1 MKKLF
6 CFLLAAS
13 LLSAQS
19 AREDFLHKFVQ
30 AAVERT
36 HHVVRYESAYV
47 AIPYPNGDVPADTG
61 VCSDEVIRSYR
72 AVGIDLQKEV
82 HEDMVSNFA
91 QYPHGRQ
98 SHPDSNIDHR
108 HVP

>member
-6 CFLLAAS
+6 CFILATS
-13 LLSAQS
+13 LLFAQS
-19 AREDFLHKFVQ
+19 AREDFLRKFVQ

-36 HHVVRYESAYV
+36 HHVVRYASAYV

-72 AVGIDLQKEV
+72 AVGIDPQKEAP
-82 HEDMVSNFA
+82 EEMKNNFA
-91 QYPHGRQ
+91 AYQ
-98 SHPDSNIDHR
+98 SGLKPNR
-108 HVP
+108 PAANT